1 MFHNQQCQPFQFGDK
16 GLYGE
21 ALYQVDVRGE
31 EEEEGEGGGED
42 SGYK

>member
-1 MFHNQQCQPFQFGDK
+1 MFHNPQCQPFQFGDK

-21 ALYQVDVRGE
+21 VPYQVDVRGE
-31 EEEEGEGGGED
+31 EEEEDGEED